1 MNHWLILPILIPAVV
16 APLIVLAVRHDIVLA
31 RIFSV
36 GSCVLL
42 LLLSGLLMNMAAS
55 GPQQTYSL
63 GDWPAPF
70 GIVLVLDRLAAL
82 MLVLNATLGLCV
94 LLYSINGWDRRGR
107 HFHSLYQFQLMGING
122 AFLTGDFFNLF
133 VFFEVLL
140 IASYGLMVHG
150 GGAERLRAGVQY
162 VIVNLVGSTVFL
174 IAAGLIYSVAG
185 TLNMADLANKVAEAT
200 PADQAILQTGAM
212 LLLLVFA
219 IKAALVPVQFWLPG
233 TYANAPAPV
242 AALFAIMTKVGAYCI
257 IRMYTLAFGANAGD
271 AAWLAGSWLLPAA
284 LATLVI
290 GMFGVLASRRLGQMA
305 SFAAIGSMGTLLIS
319 VSLFTPQS
327 MSAALYYMIHSTLA
341 AGAMFLIVDLITQ
354 RRPGQGDALTV
365 APRFAQAG
373 LIAPLFFL
381 AAIALT
387 GMPPLS
393 GFIGK
398 LLILDGARDTASMS
412 WIWSL
417 VLGTSLLA
425 IVGFARGGST
435 LFWKSE
441 SLEGVLKS
449 KRRRSGLQFV
459 AVSTLLAGTVCLT
472 LFAGPVTSYLDQTA
486 AQLFAPAGY
495 VDAVL
500 KTAERDV

>member
-1 MNHWLILPILIPAVV
+1 
-16 APLIVLAVRHDIVLA
+16 
-31 RIFSV
+31 
-36 GSCVLL
+36 
-42 LLLSGLLMNMAAS
+42 
-55 GPQQTYSL
+55 
-63 GDWPAPF
+63 
-70 GIVLVLDRLAAL
+70 
-82 MLVLNATLGLCV
+82 
-94 LLYSINGWDRRGR
+94 
-107 HFHSLYQFQLMGING
+107 
-122 AFLTGDFFNLF
+122 
-133 VFFEVLL
+133 
-140 IASYGLMVHG
+140 
-150 GGAERLRAGVQY
+150 
-162 VIVNLVGSTVFL
+162 
-174 IAAGLIYSVAG
+174 
-185 TLNMADLANKVAEAT
+185 
-200 PADQAILQTGAM
+200 
-212 LLLLVFA
+212 
-219 IKAALVPVQFWLPG
+219 
-233 TYANAPAPV
+233 
-242 AALFAIMTKVGAYCI
+242 
-257 IRMYTLAFGANAGD
+257 MYTLAFGANAGD

-290 GMFGVLASRRLGQMA
+290 GMFGVLGSRRLGQMA
-305 SFAAIGSMGTLLIS
+305 SFAVMASMGTLLIS

-327 MSAALYYMIHSTLA
+327 MSAALYYMIHSTLS

-354 RRPGQGDALTV
+354 RRLGPGDALTV
-365 APRFAQAG
+365 APRFSQAG

-381 AAIALT
+381 AAIAMT

-398 LLILDGARDTASMS
+398 LLILDGARDTPYMS

-417 VLGTSLLA
+417 VLGTSLLS

-459 AVSTLLAGTVCLT
+459 AVSALLAGTVCLT
-472 LFAGPVTSYLDQTA
+472 LFAGPITSYLDQTA